1 MMLFQIRG
9 LTRVYGERMVLDIPD
24 LDFEKGV
31 IYALLGPNGSGK
43 TTLLEILSLLLP
55 PTKGNIQYLGRNIDF
70 SANNLTALRREIV
83 MVPQNPVLFS
93 TSVYKNIEFGLKI
106 RDIPKGEREKTIEAN
121 LDLVGM
127 GRFRDAD
134 AHKLSGG
141 ETQRVAIA
149 RALACSPRVMFFD
162 EPTSNVDVE
171 NQLAIEQIMT
181 EINVQ
186 KNISVIFTTHNL
198 SQASKIAHRVVSLYE
213 GQKSVSVFENIF
225 SGEVKGAVNGEKTC
239 LIQGKVKLWVNTEK
253 EGSVR
258 LAIDSSRIRLL
269 LRRLFDEE
277 AASNRNIFT
286 GKLLQL
292 TDEDGHIRAIADIGI
307 PLSILVP
314 KSDLKDKP
322 LYIGEEITLHCP
334 PDAIQIF

>member
-1 MMLFQIRG
+1 MTLFEIRG
-9 LTRVYGERMVLDIPD
+9 LTKIYGQRSVLDIPE
-24 LDFEKGV
+24 LDFERGE

-55 PTKGNIQYLGRNIDF
+55 PTTGTIRYLGRRIDF

-83 MVPQNPVLFS
+83 MVPQNPVLFT
-93 TSVYKNIEFGLKI
+93 TSVVKNVEFGLKI
-106 RDIPKGEREKTIEAN
+106 RNMPRDERDNIIEAN

-127 GRFRDAD
+127 GRFRDAE

-149 RALACSPRVMFFD
+149 RALACSPNMIFFD

-181 EINVQ
+181 EINAQ
-186 KNISVIFTTHNL
+186 KAISVIFTTHNL
-198 SQASKIAHRVVSLYE
+198 TQDSKIAHRVVSLYE
-213 GQKSVSVFENIF
+213 GQKAASVFENIF
-225 SGEVKGAVNGEKTC
+225 SGEIIGAENGGKLC
-239 LIQGKVKLWVNTEK
+239 LVQERVKLWVNTGR
-253 EGSVR
+253 EGTVR

-269 LRRLFDEE
+269 VDEE
-277 AASNRNIFT
+277 VAPNRNAFK

-292 TDEDGHIRAIADIGI
+292 TDENGHIRAIADIGI
-307 PLSILVP
+307 PLSVLLP
-314 KSDLKDKP
+314 KPELKDRP
-322 LYIGEEITLHCP
+322 LYIGEEINLHCP